1 MTKLNNIVT
10 SVAFAATLFAGNAM
24 AATDGGLGA
33 NSTGTSDVTLQI
45 ADRVQITD
53 VHDIAL
59 GAYGG
64 TGTMT
69 GTADFC
75 VYRSG
80 GDNYQL
86 TVTTDNGAYA
96 VTSATSGDTI
106 PFAAKVDD
114 SLTASTSGEALS
126 YNTATS
132 TALVGS
138 NSLTC
143 GGTDNAQLYVSFAEA
158 DLQAAS
164 TANDYQATV
173 TLYVEPI

>member
-1 MTKLNNIVT
+1 MNKLNNIVT
-10 SVAFAATLFAGNAM
+10 SIAFAATLFAGNAM

-33 NSTGTSDVTLQI
+33 NSTGTSDVTLSI
-45 ADRVQITD
+45 ADRVQVTD

-64 TGTMT
+64 TGNMT
-69 GTADFC
+69 GTSDFC

-80 GDNYQL
+80 GDNYKL

-96 VTSATSGDTI
+96 VTSISTGDSI
-106 PFAAKVDD
+106 PFTAQVDD
-114 SLTASTSGEALS
+114 SLTAATTGEALS

-138 NSLTC
+138 SSLTC
-143 GGTDNAQLYVSFAEA
+143 GGVDNAQLYVSFAES

-164 TANDYQATV
+164 TASDYQATV